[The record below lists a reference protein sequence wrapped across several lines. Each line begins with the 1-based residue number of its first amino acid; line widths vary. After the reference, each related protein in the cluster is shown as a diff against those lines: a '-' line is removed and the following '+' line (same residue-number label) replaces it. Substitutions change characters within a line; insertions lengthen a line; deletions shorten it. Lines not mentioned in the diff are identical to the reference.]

1 MFFQNT
7 CDKCQMFGQRM
18 PKDFL
23 VDMVHQ
29 RIDRLFGVQR
39 CEKRHAV
46 LRVNNH
52 IVFSSELQPIVK
64 KSPEVDKVKSAA
76 PDNPHS
82 INNFLARAS
91 AVIAAEHCHIMAD
104 ISPMLGQL
112 INIIF
117 SASGQNVPSIP
128 PIKNQNAF
136 FIKRR
141 INRLRNGKESV
152 FKINKQTADKRQLR
166 VAEMQNCH
174 YSKKRGAYD
183 K

>member
-1 MFFQNT
+1 MFFQST
-7 CDKCQMFGQRM
+7 GYERQMLGQRM
-18 PKDFL
+18 PKYFL

-29 RIDRLFGVQR
+29 GINRLFGVQR
-39 CEKRHAV
+39 REKGDAV
-46 LRVNNH
+46 LRINNH
-52 IVFSSELQPIVK
+52 IVFSPELQPIIK
-64 KSPEVDKVKSAA
+64 EGPKINKVKSAA

-82 INNFLARAS
+82 INNFLSRAS
-91 AVIAAEHCHIMAD
+91 AVFSSKYCHIRAE
-104 ISPMLGQL
+104 ISPLVGQL

>member
-1 MFFQNT
+1 MFFQST
-7 CDKCQMFGQRM
+7 GYERQMLGQRM
-18 PKDFL
+18 PKYFL

-29 RIDRLFGVQR
+29 GINRLFGV
-39 CEKRHAV
+39 KRRKKRYAV
-46 LRVNNH
+46 LRINNH
-52 IVFSSELQPIVK
+52 IVFSPELQPIIK
-64 KSPEVDKVKSAA
+64 KSPKINKIKSAA

-91 AVIAAEHCHIMAD
+91 AVIAAEYCRIMAD

-112 INIIF
+112 INIVF

-128 PIKNQNAF
+128 PIKNQNIF

-166 VAEMQNCH
+166 VAV
-174 YSKKRGAYD
+174 
-183 K
+183 